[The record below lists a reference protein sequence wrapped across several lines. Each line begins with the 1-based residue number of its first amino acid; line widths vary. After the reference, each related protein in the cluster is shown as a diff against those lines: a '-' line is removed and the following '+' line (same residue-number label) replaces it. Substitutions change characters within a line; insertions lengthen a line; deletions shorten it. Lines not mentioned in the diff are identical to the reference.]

1 GETVYYIAPNTK
13 VNLDGTSD
21 SEIHLVTYNI
31 PLRQYTD
38 HGPIELSDGRR
49 PRYCQG
55 LEVANN
61 GMLYIVGWDNITDKT
76 SYKWKTKLAIE
87 SEDKPAMD
95 IERSRELQEINL

>member
-1 GETVYYIAPNTK
+1 
-13 VNLDGTSD
+13 
-21 SEIHLVTYNI
+21 VTYNI

-61 GMLYIVGWDNITDKT
+61 GMLYIVGWVNITDKAST
-76 SYKWKTKLAIE
+76 KWANKLAIE
-87 SEDKPAMD
+87 TEDKPAMD
-95 IERSRELQEINL
+95 IEQSRELQEINLMEIRNPVFK